1 MLSKD
6 LQLSIFAAFREA
18 KRRRHEFLTV
28 EHVTSALLFNEL
40 AQYILE
46 SLGIDVDELR
56 KTLDDFLERST
67 EKLPEGIKRDPIETP
82 AFQRIIQRAMSHM
95 QASGKENVDAGDVLV
110 SIMHEEES
118 HSFFFL
124 TQAGLTRLELMQFVS
139 HGASPDQGPA
149 SEEPEGNDDAP
160 EDNKRAKSPLE
171 QFCTNLNARAALGE
185 IDPLIG
191 RAAEMRRIQQV
202 LWAHQKNNPLLVGD
216 PGTGKT
222 ALAEGLALAI
232 SEGRVPQI
240 LRDHTV
246 YSLDMGGL
254 VAGTKFR
261 GQFEERLK
269 GVVQELVKLGKAIL
283 FIDEIHTIVGAGST
297 SGGSLDASNILK
309 PALASG
315 KLRCLGSTTHEE
327 YRQIIERDK
336 ALSRRFQTIQIEEP
350 SHSETLQIL
359 RGLKTRYEAHHNI
372 RYTDAALKSA
382 VELSARFITDRRLP
396 DKAVD
401 VIDEAAAA
409 LHLLPDSSRRRRVL
423 PSDIEA
429 VVSLIARVPVQTDDT
444 DMTAAMASLPAALG
458 GVVFGQDE
466 AVQTLSRALRRSRAG
481 LGHPDHPLGSFLF
494 TGPTGVGKTEVCR
507 QLAKQLGVELLR
519 FDMSE
524 YMEKHAVARL
534 IGAPPG
540 YVGYDQG
547 GLLTE
552 AIRRTPHA
560 VLLLDEIEK
569 AHEDIFNILLQIM
582 DHAAL
587 TDNAGRKSDFH
598 NVILVMTSNAGARE
612 MSQAAIGFGDPHLGA
627 GGRGIRAIEKLFSPE
642 FRNRLDETIVFKPL
656 SPDVMRLVVDKFI
669 NLLRPGL
676 KARKITLEIDETAR
690 EYLATRGYDPVYG
703 ARPLDRLIQTSI
715 KDPLSE
721 EILFGRLAGG
731 GHVTVRADADGL
743 SFEIPRTEL
752 V

>member
-28 EHVTSALLFNEL
+28 EHITSALLFNEL

-46 SLGIDVDELR
+46 SLGIDVEGLR
-56 KTLDDFLERST
+56 TTMDTFLERTT

-82 AFQRIIQRAMSHM
+82 AFQRVIQRAMAHM
-95 QASGKENVDAGDVLV
+95 QSAGKESVDAGDMLV
-110 SIMHEEES
+110 SIMHEEDS
-118 HSFFFL
+118 HSFYYL

-139 HGASPDQGPA
+139 HGPSPDHQPPQTDDDSDREQGNLP
-149 SEEPEGNDDAP
+149 
-160 EDNKRAKSPLE
+160 AKSALE
-171 QFCTNLNARAALGE
+171 QFCTNLNAKAARGDV
-185 IDPLIG
+185 DPLIG
-191 RAAEMRRIQQV
+191 RNPEMRRVQQI
-202 LWAHQKNNPLLVGD
+202 LCRRQKNNPILVGD

-232 SEGRVPQI
+232 SEGRVPAI
-240 LRDHTV
+240 LRKFTV
-246 YSLDMGGL
+246 FSLDLGSL

-269 GVVQELVKLGKAIL
+269 GVMNELVRHENAIL
-283 FIDEIHTIVGAGST
+283 YIDEIHTIIGAGST
-297 SGGSLDASNILK
+297 SGGNLDASNILK

-315 KLRCLGSTTHEE
+315 KMRCMGSTTHED
-327 YRQIIERDK
+327 YRQIFDK
-336 ALSRRFQTIQIEEP
+336 DRALSRRFQTIHIEEP
-350 SHSETLQIL
+350 SQSEALQIL
-359 RGLKTRYEAHHNI
+359 RGLKSRYEQHHHI
-372 RYTDAALKSA
+372 RYTDAALKTA
-382 VELSARFITDRRLP
+382 VELSAKYITDRRLP

-409 LHLLPDSSRRRRVL
+409 LHLLPPSAQRHRVV

-458 GVVFGQDE
+458 GIVFGQDE
-466 AVQTLSRALRRSRAG
+466 AVLTLTRALRRSRAG

-507 QLAKQLGVELLR
+507 QLAKQLGIELLR

-534 IGAPPG
+534 IGSPPG
-540 YVGYDQG
+540 YVGFEQG

-552 AIRRTPHA
+552 AVRRTPHA

-587 TDNAGRKSDFH
+587 TDNTGRKSDFH
-598 NVILVMTSNAGARE
+598 NIILVMTSNAGARE
-612 MSQAAIGFGDPHLGA
+612 MSQSAIGFGDPHGEALNK
-627 GGRGIRAIEKLFSPE
+627 GRSAIEKLFSPE

-656 SPDVMRLVVDKFI
+656 TAEVMLLVVDKFV
-669 NLLRPGL
+669 NLMRPGL
-676 KARKITLEIDETAR
+676 RARGITIDLDDKAREF
-690 EYLATRGYDPVYG
+690 LATRGYDPVYG

-721 EILFGRLAGG
+721 EILFGRLSQG
-731 GHVTVRADADGL
+731 GHVIVHAGPDGL
-743 SFEIPRTEL
+743 VFEIPEL